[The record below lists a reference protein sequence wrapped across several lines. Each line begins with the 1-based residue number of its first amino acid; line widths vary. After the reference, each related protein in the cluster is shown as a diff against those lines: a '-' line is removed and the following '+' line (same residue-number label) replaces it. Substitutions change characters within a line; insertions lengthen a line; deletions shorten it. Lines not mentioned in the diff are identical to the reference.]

1 MRTPA
6 GKDCRHYIQDFHR
19 GKSLQEC
26 RLQKENLASRKW
38 KPEDCT
44 SCPVP
49 DILRANA
56 SPNLALTLT
65 IGAKF
70 LGMGRSLTVAA
81 ECVKHH
87 IPVPDPFVGCPE
99 CNRER
104 PGLDAFL
111 SALEETS
118 GE

>member
-6 GKDCRHYIQDFHR
+6 GKDCRHYFQDFHR
-19 GKSLQEC
+19 GRNVQEC
-26 RLQKENLASRKW
+26 RLAKENSASRPW
-38 KPEDCT
+38 KPQDCGV
-44 SCPVP
+44 CPVP

-65 IGAKF
+65 IRAKF
-70 LGMGRSLTVAA
+70 LGMGRQLDVTATCA
-81 ECVKHH
+81 KHH
-87 IPVPDPFVGCPE
+87 LPVEDPFVGCSA
-99 CNRER
+99 CNAER

-111 SALEETS
+111 NALEENS